1 MMLFFFAQLFEI
13 NLDLAVEKVRWVPLR
28 TNQLI
33 RLPTSRYSPF
43 DQKPTDKLGIPPGQ
57 IIIWMIDVV
66 ACHVLV

>member
-1 MMLFFFAQLFEI
+1 MMLFSSPNCLKSILTLQLKRFGGS
-13 NLDLAVEKVRWVPLR
+13 PLK
-28 TNQLI
+28 TNQPI